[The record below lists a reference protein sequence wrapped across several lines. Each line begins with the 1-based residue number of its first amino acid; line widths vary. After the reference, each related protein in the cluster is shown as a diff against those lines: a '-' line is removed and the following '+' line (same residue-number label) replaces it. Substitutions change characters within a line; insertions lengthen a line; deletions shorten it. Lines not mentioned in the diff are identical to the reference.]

1 MTAAT
6 HFRQEALSLTSV
18 SSYILTLGLGSQ
30 ELQISIIDPARN
42 RCLWLDEYALTEVNT
57 EEEYL
62 TAIQR
67 LLSEHELT
75 QKTFWKAVRVII
87 SNQSFT
93 LVPTSLFRKEYAA
106 RALSLARGLVT
117 SHESVQH
124 TVHPAWEAV
133 TVFSLPVS
141 WTEWLLEVY
150 PFETIQIVHQ
160 VDILLQLST
169 KITEEGLLLYVEKQA
184 ATLIYLQ
191 NGRLHYCNRFVY
203 RASADLIYYIL
214 FVLHELKV
222 NTEVVQAWAFGEIT
236 EASDV
241 YQGLLPYLAQLT
253 LGLPESV
260 AIPELAADQVPFHRM
275 VTLIG

>member
-1 MTAAT
+1 M
-6 HFRQEALSLTSV
+6 
-18 SSYILTLGLGSQ
+18 
-30 ELQISIIDPARN
+30 
-42 RCLWLDEYALTEVNT
+42 
-57 EEEYL
+57 
-62 TAIQR
+62 
-67 LLSEHELT
+67 
-75 QKTFWKAVRVII
+75 
-87 SNQSFT
+87 
-93 LVPTSLFRKEYAA
+93 
-106 RALSLARGLVT
+106 
-117 SHESVQH
+117 
-124 TVHPAWEAV
+124 
-133 TVFSLPVS
+133 
-141 WTEWLLEVY
+141 LEVY

-260 AIPELAADQVPFHRM
+260 AIPELSADQVPSHRM
-275 VTLIG
+275 VTLIS